1 MKIAFGALT
10 RRAAIVLVASL
21 WAVGCALDSGEGPG
35 LTGPSSFA
43 LSVTATATPDR
54 LPRDGASQSVITL
67 KGGTYYGALSVAYG
81 GDVKV
86 FDSRSSDSIALVIHF
101 KAPIIVGRDLLNS
114 AGVVEEKSKP
124 QDL

>member
-21 WAVGCALDSGEGPG
+21 WAVGCTLDSGEGPG

-54 LPRDGASQSVITL
+54 LPRDGSSQSLITL
-67 KGGTYYGALSVAYG
+67 NVRDAQSRPVAGQRLTLGATPAAA
-81 GDVKV
+81 
-86 FDSRSSDSIALVIHF
+86 AL
-101 KAPIIVGRDLLNS
+101 
-114 AGVVEEKSKP
+114 
-124 QDL
+124 